1 MARLPVNASTD
12 DKGPGKWDE
21 RDAARQ
27 LWWGYNSATWWSQ
40 IIPNING
47 KFVFLEH
54 DTLCKMVYDY
64 IFIDVFLKIEV
75 VTGFAWQNIKPFN
88 QHLPIQ
94 KNLVRTKTKF
104 SNT

>member
-1 MARLPVNASTD
+1 
-12 DKGPGKWDE
+12 
-21 RDAARQ
+21 
-27 LWWGYNSATWWSQ
+27 
-40 IIPNING
+40 
-47 KFVFLEH
+47 
-54 DTLCKMVYDY
+54 MVYDY